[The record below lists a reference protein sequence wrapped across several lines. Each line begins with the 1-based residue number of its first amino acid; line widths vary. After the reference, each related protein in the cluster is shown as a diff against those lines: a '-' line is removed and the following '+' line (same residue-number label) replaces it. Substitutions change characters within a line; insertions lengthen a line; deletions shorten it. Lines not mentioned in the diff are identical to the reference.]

1 MSSQNG
7 RQQIFIPGDFGS
19 PAQYDSTL
27 FPMRKI
33 KGGSLHDVD
42 MVLIA
47 TMDEILK
54 MKSLARNRSEL
65 RQLLLEAKDEYDT

>member
-1 MSSQNG
+1 
-7 RQQIFIPGDFGS
+7 
-19 PAQYDSTL
+19 
-27 FPMRKI
+27 MRKI